1 MSQSGETSDCLPLIE
16 ACTLELYHKN
26 IFRITGLPVDAT
38 SKDVARQVQKLQMM
52 EEHAGGMPVAAFPLV
67 TPPTSQQIR
76 EALARMKEPEHRL
89 VDEFF
94 WYWPE
99 KFGDSKNDPAIQAV
113 LTGNAQKAVD
123 VWVERENEGSFMAAH
138 NLAIMFHMFAVD
150 WTNYHVANNV
160 DEMRDAKIRG
170 YWKGAFDRWEEL
182 VDSDDLWDVMKER
195 VRSLEDEALTV
206 GFVRRM
212 RKVLPQAFDRINA
225 EAALK
230 FAELGQ
236 MNWAKFHVD
245 FMRQT
250 NQGLDDV
257 DSTAE
262 MVLAPTKKRVE
273 QRLRSTRERSEAH
286 PEQGVSAAS
295 DLMAHCKP
303 LMGLFDLFHGAD
315 SHQRG
320 DLFDDVARTVADA
333 LVGYQRSTND
343 NKAFVDILQQALQFA
358 SGSQI
363 RERLINNISIGE
375 NNLAGQQL
383 EPFFKRLRQVT
394 EGSGTPAQKLASLR
408 ATIIPELPKLAGQF
422 GSTKAAYSNI
432 INTVALALRD
442 ISIQAHN
449 DYTDFVTATSALKLA
464 MSFAGDPDIKKRLK
478 DDSIALED
486 SKNNHKC
493 VVCKVNAPD
502 PSATLRMP
510 IALFT
515 GEDRLSLS
523 SEDHK
528 RGYVEAPRCLSCA
541 RKQEQQAKGT
551 GSSCLVMALIPLVGI
566 ASLIVGAVKLF

>member
-1 MSQSGETSDCLPLIE
+1 
-16 ACTLELYHKN
+16 
-26 IFRITGLPVDAT
+26 
-38 SKDVARQVQKLQMM
+38 
-52 EEHAGGMPVAAFPLV
+52 
-67 TPPTSQQIR
+67 
-76 EALARMKEPEHRL
+76 MKEPEHRL

-123 VWVERENEGSFMAAH
+123 IWVERENEGSFTAAH

-150 WTNYHVANNV
+150 WTNYHVSNSV

-212 RKVLPQAFDRINA
+212 RQVLPQAFDRINA

-262 MVLAPTKKRVE
+262 MVLSPTKKRVE
-273 QRLRSTRERSEAH
+273 QRLRSTREKSEAH

-303 LMGLFDLFHGAD
+303 LLGLFDLFHGAD

-343 NKAFVDILQQALQFA
+343 NKAFVDLLQQALQFA

-363 RERLINNISIGE
+363 RERLINNIAIGE

-383 EPFFKRLRQVT
+383 DPFFKRLHQIT

-408 ATIIPELPKLAGQF
+408 ATIIPELPKLAAQI
-422 GSTKAAYSNI
+422 GSAKAAYAEVMD
-432 INTVALALRD
+432 TVALALRD

-449 DYTDFVTATSALKLA
+449 DHADYHTATSALNLA
-464 MSFAGDPDIKKRLK
+464 MSFAVNIDIKKRLLGDHEAVRK
-478 DDSIALED
+478 
-486 SKNNHKC
+486 
-493 VVCKVNAPD
+493 
-502 PSATLRMP
+502 SAAGHIINQMVQR
-510 IALFT
+510 
-515 GEDRLSLS
+515 R
-523 SEDHK
+523 
-528 RGYVEAPRCLSCA
+528 
-541 RKQEQQAKGT
+541 KGT
-551 GSSCLVMALIPLVGI
+551 GSSCLVMALASLGGI
-566 ASLIVGAVKLF
+566 ACFITGAIKLF